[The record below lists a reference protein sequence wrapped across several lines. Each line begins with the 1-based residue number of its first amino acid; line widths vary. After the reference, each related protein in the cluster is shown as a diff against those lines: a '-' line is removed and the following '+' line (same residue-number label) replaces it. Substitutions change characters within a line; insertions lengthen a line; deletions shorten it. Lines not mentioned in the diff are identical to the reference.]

1 MILVLV
7 LFSLFIVSCSGNM
20 DTTNYLAERD
30 SIKILSERQQKE
42 LYELDSVMSIV
53 ALSLDSIV
61 QTEANLYYSQ
71 EGRRLSRHDMLNNLD
86 NFMELIN
93 RRRKQII
100 ALQDSLQNRG
110 DNVQNLTKIIT
121 YLNIELAHKDQEIK
135 DLKIKVAQKDH
146 IISSLKANVLALEND
161 FEDLEEKTKTIE
173 EVLAV
178 QNEMLNEGYVKIAT
192 QKELKKLGLLMGGG
206 LFSKQRFDQSK
217 IRKEEFMKVD
227 MRDFLELLVD
237 SKKVK
242 ILTPMPNNSYS
253 LNVVNDKTVLKITD
267 SALFWSV
274 SDFLVIQIN

>member
-173 EVLAV
+173 EVLVV